1 MPKMALRRAA
11 ARRSVK
17 VDMRRDVLKANGT
30 QVRDFLETLRSRRY
44 AMTGS
49 AYAFAYRSVLMSRR
63 ATRQSVQDRMRD
75 LRHPISVGGS
85 DGR

>member
-1 MPKMALRRAA
+1 MHHTMKRAA

-44 AMTGS
+44 SMTDS
-49 AYAFAYRSVLMSRR
+49 AYAFAYRAVLRSRR
-63 ATRQSVQDRMRD
+63 ATRQSVADRMTGLGMR
-75 LRHPISVGGS
+75 PAVFGGAK
-85 DGR
+85 